1 MLKFSATLL
10 FVSFSFIGF
19 SQNNI
24 QLERDVFEYRT
35 ANKSKQTYF
44 DRILKSGE
52 TNTVKFSVQ
61 QYDIKTIIELK
72 ENLERYFEKIDLAF
86 FDKETYLFTLIY
98 NHQMQRNDLISEFD
112 KLGVNYFLTKTPV
125 QNLNQ

>member
-1 MLKFSATLL
+1 MLKLTTTLL
-10 FVSFSFIGF
+10 FISLAFFGF

-35 ANKSKQTYF
+35 VNKSKQTYF
-44 DRILKSGE
+44 DRVLKPGE

-61 QYDIKTIIELK
+61 QYDFKTIIALK

-98 NHQMQRNDLISEFD
+98 NHQMQRDDLISEFD

>member
-1 MLKFSATLL
+1 MLKLTTTLL
-10 FVSFSFIGF
+10 FISLAFFGF

-35 ANKSKQTYF
+35 VNKSKQTYF
-44 DRILKSGE
+44 DRVLKPGE

-61 QYDIKTIIELK
+61 QYDFKTIIALK

-86 FDKETYLFTLIY
+86 FDKETYLF
-98 NHQMQRNDLISEFD
+98 
-112 KLGVNYFLTKTPV
+112 
-125 QNLNQ
+125 